1 MKTREFF
8 FDLPEELI
16 AQYPVAERGASRLL
30 VVDRSRGTLL
40 DSTLREL
47 PSFLSPR
54 SLLVF
59 NDSKVRKARLYGL
72 DTRTGRERE
81 FLFLHSEDRMRWEV
95 LTPNAQRL
103 KEGRAFV
110 FPESRVGRVEVPF
123 PHGNRCLRFDTP
135 LEERYFDTHG
145 KVPLP
150 PYIHRPAE
158 PTDEERYQTIYARH
172 PGSVAAPTAGL
183 HFTEEVLK
191 ALEAKGIES
200 VFVTLHVGLGT
211 FEPIRTENIE
221 DHRMH
226 REEYEISSSAAEKIN
241 RARREGKK
249 IVAIGTTSVRVLES
263 AFLGGEARAGSG
275 STELFITPGYNFN
288 VVDHLF
294 TNFHTPGSTL
304 LVLVSAFAGSSLIKE
319 AYRHAIQQRYRFFS
333 YGDAMLI
340 L

>member
-8 FDLPEELI
+8 FNLPEDLI
-16 AQYPVAERGASRLL
+16 AQYPVAKRGSSRLL
-30 VVDRSRGTLL
+30 VVDRSSGNLL
-40 DSTLREL
+40 DSTLGEL
-47 PSFLSPR
+47 PSFLSPH

-72 DTRTGRERE
+72 DPMTGRERE
-81 FLFLHSEDRMRWEV
+81 FLFLYSVDRVRWKV
-95 LTPNAQRL
+95 LTPNARRL
-103 KEGRAFV
+103 KGGRTFV
-110 FPESRVGRVEVPF
+110 FPESRIGKVELSSTPQDLYL
-123 PHGNRCLRFDTP
+123 HFDIP

-150 PYIHRPAE
+150 PYIQRPAE
-158 PTDEERYQTIYARH
+158 PADEERYQTIYAQQ
-172 PGSVAAPTAGL
+172 PGSIAAPTAGL
-183 HFTEEVLK
+183 HFSDEVIK
-191 ALEAKGIES
+191 TLEAKGIETL
-200 VFVTLHVGLGT
+200 FVTLHVGLGT

-221 DHRMH
+221 NHRMH
-226 REEYEISSSAAEKIN
+226 REEYEVSLHAAERIN
-241 RARREGKK
+241 RAKREGKK
-249 IVAIGTTSVRVLES
+249 IVAVGTTSVRVLES
-263 AFLGGEARAGSG
+263 AFYDGELHPGSG
-275 STELFITPGYNFN
+275 STDLFITPGYTFQ
-288 VVDHLF
+288 VVDQLF